1 MDYRPTE
8 TAAATAPRRSGRAA
22 GAASNRTGPARAA
35 PPGQARRL
43 SLRRGLVSVVAVLGL
58 WEIAVRVF
66 KPSPVVIVG
75 PSAIARAFGQDIGD
89 GTLWHHFSISMGQ
102 FVLGYLVAVALA
114 VPLGLW
120 MGASRRAHDYG
131 DPWLTALYATPS
143 VALAPLFIVSL
154 GFGLSSHVA
163 VIAIV
168 VFFPVIINTID
179 GVHAIEHELREVGI
193 AYRAN
198 PREVFVRIDLPGAAP
213 YIFTGLRLGLAR
225 GLVGIVVADLFGATG
240 GLGYLILNSA
250 QVFATA
256 QVFVGVFVLAAL
268 GIIFTVGLRILQRR
282 LSPWQVEVKAR

>member
-1 MDYRPTE
+1 MDDRATE
-8 TAAATAPRRSGRAA
+8 AATSVTPPRGGRAG
-22 GAASNRTGPARAA
+22 GAPPDRTGPARAA
-35 PPGQARRL
+35 PGRARRL
-43 SLRRGLVSVVAVLGL
+43 SLRRGLISVVTVLGL

-75 PSAIARAFGQDIGD
+75 PSAIARAFGQDISD

-102 FVLGYLVAVALA
+102 FMLGYLVAVALA

-131 DPWLTALYATPS
+131 DPWLTALYSTPS

-179 GVHAIEHELREVGI
+179 GVHAIEPDLREVGV
-193 AYRAN
+193 AYRAS

-256 QVFVGVFVLAAL
+256 QVFVGVLVLAVL
-268 GIIFTVGLRILQRR
+268 GIVFTVGLRILQRR
-282 LSPWQVEVKAR
+282 LSPWQVEVRPR